1 MVVEPAAGVLV
12 GTVALGFNGATPT
25 GPHEI
30 GDAMALRTVNH
41 GVANQ
46 PAGDHPLDPS
56 RVALPDDDG
65 PA

>member
-1 MVVEPAAGVLV
+1 
-12 GTVALGFNGATPT
+12 
-25 GPHEI
+25 
-30 GDAMALRTVNH
+30 MALRTVNH